1 MRLSSFNWNEIFDAA
16 EDHTAES
23 MDCFGLLCWITDS
36 VSTNIWILSGCI
48 CRCWYLHCRLH
59 FFIILYVTFFVYCT
73 CSNQTEMYLNVSVCI
88 YLLNSLI
95 ALYCGT
101 VNFVLFSDIA
111 VTLNVTSGSLK
122 LAMTLY
128 TSVCTIML
136 MNVSWQLLLKINT
149 LLTDWL
155 DKQMLLSW

>member
-16 EDHTAES
+16 VDHTAES
-23 MDCFGLLCWITDS
+23 MDCFVESLTQLQPTFEFCRAVYAGVDIYIVD
-36 VSTNIWILSGCI
+36 CI
-48 CRCWYLHCRLH
+48 

-136 MNVSWQLLLKINT
+136 MNVSWQLRLKINT